1 MRDRESARY
10 WLTLFDKYKIFFLL
24 CLTDTKSFIF
34 WLWLTFQDISLL
46 ELLRCRSQREA
57 SYQLRTE
64 MAFFT
69 QFSVSDLSLKI
80 FWTLIW
86 KPLKHIYFHLMMLRS
101 IFLSSSVTCNGS
113 MRLGMEIIW
122 EGTYWGWRS
131 LRREF
136 YVDYC
141 SGYWQWEDQFSPYI
155 NDKTLIRNEV
165 DTW

>member
-10 WLTLFDKYKIFFLL
+10 WLTLFDKYKKNSLSLTNKIFYLL
-24 CLTDTKSFIF
+24 TLTHFSGHF
-34 WLWLTFQDISLL
+34 SPRAPPVSVA
-46 ELLRCRSQREA
+46 ERGVVSA
-57 SYQLRTE
+57 SHWNGI
-64 MAFFT
+64 FT
-69 QFSVSDLSLKI
+69 QFCVSDLSLKI

-122 EGTYWGWRS
+122 EESYWGWRS

>member
-1 MRDRESARY
+1 MTDRESARY
-10 WLTLFDKYKIFFLL
+10 WLTLFDKYKKNSLS
-24 CLTDTKSFIF
+24 LTNIKSFIC

-64 MAFFT
+64 MAFLLNFVFQICLWRFFELWYT
-69 QFSVSDLSLKI
+69 K
-80 FWTLIW
+80 T
-86 KPLKHIYFHLMMLRS
+86 LKHIYFHLMMLRS

-131 LRREF
+131 LRREY

-141 SGYWQWEDQFSPYI
+141 RGYWQWEDQFSPDI
-155 NDKTLIRNEV
+155 NCKTLIRNEV